1 MANLRLYYDSKTLN
15 MQVGVNVIIPENTW
29 GHSLADR
36 PEGYRYPVLWL
47 QSGGGFDYSDWARY
61 TAIELYAAEV
71 GIAVVCSGTFCSAY
85 MDTVHGDFKYFST
98 LSIETPKVVR
108 HLFPL
113 DENPANN
120 FLAGFS
126 MGGFGSLKWLV
137 RDPEQ
142 FGAIGLFS
150 GVKNIVELGPSMGDL
165 PNKAAIT
172 DTEVK
177 RVEEDDYMFSSAVGD
192 PGKLAE
198 TENDISYMITKQL
211 KSGKKFPK
219 AYMATGVEDTH
230 YLDNKYFI
238 EKYQDL
244 GIDVFKVIDHGAH
257 NWEYCDRHVK
267 NFLDWL
273 VAEGK
278 LKPVY
283 SRNQE

>member
-1 MANLRLYYDSKTLN
+1 MANIRLYYHSDTLK
-15 MQVGVNVIIPENTW
+15 MEVGVNVIIPENTW

-47 QSGGGFDYSDWARY
+47 QTGGGFDYTDWARY
-61 TAIELYAAEV
+61 TAIELYAAEA

-85 MDTVHGDFKYFST
+85 MDTVHGNFQYFST
-98 LSIETPKVVR
+98 LSIETPRVVR

-113 DENPANN
+113 SEKPTDN

-126 MGGFGSLKWLV
+126 MGGFGSLKWWV

-142 FGAIGLFS
+142 FAAIGSFS
-150 GVKNIVELGPSMGDL
+150 GVKNIVEMGPALAAS

-177 RVEEDDYMFSSAVGD
+177 RVEEDDYMFRSAIGD
-192 PGKLAE
+192 TKLLE
-198 TENDISYMITKQL
+198 GTENDISYMIQKQMAA
-211 KSGKKFPK
+211 GKKFPR

-230 YLDNKYFI
+230 YQDNKYFI
-238 EKYQDL
+238 EKYQSL
-244 GIDVFKVIDHGAH
+244 GIDVYKTIDHGAH
-257 NWEYCDRHVK
+257 NWEYYDKHVK
-267 NFLDWL
+267 KYLDWL

-278 LKPVY
+278 IRPVF

>member
-1 MANLRLYYDSKTLN
+1 MANIRLYYHSDTLK
-15 MQVGVNVIIPENTW
+15 MEVGVNVIIPENTW

-36 PEGYRYPVLWL
+36 PEGYRDPVLWL
-47 QSGGGFDYSDWARY
+47 QTGGGFDYTDWARY

-85 MDTVHGDFKYFST
+85 MDTVHGNFQYFST
-98 LSIETPKVVR
+98 LSIETPRVVR

-113 DENPANN
+113 SEKPTDN

-126 MGGFGSLKWLV
+126 MGGFGSLKWWV

-142 FGAIGLFS
+142 FAAIGLFS
-150 GVKNIVELGPSMGDL
+150 GVKNIAEMGPALAAS

-177 RVEEDDYMFSSAVGD
+177 RVEEDDYMFRSAIGD
-192 PGKLAE
+192 VKLLE
-198 TENDISYMITKQL
+198 GTENDISYMIQKQL
-211 KSGKKFPK
+211 AAGKKFPR

-230 YLDNKYFI
+230 YQDNKYFI
-238 EKYQDL
+238 EKYQSL
-244 GIDVFKVIDHGAH
+244 GIDVYKTIDHGAH
-257 NWEYCDRHVK
+257 NWEYCDKHVK
-267 NFLDWL
+267 KYLDWL

-278 LKPVY
+278 IHPVF